1 MEITWFGHSCFRIKG
16 KEATVVTDPFDKDLG
31 YPLRNPTTDIVT
43 ISHNH
48 PHHSFVAGV
57 RGNPKV
63 ITGPGEYEIAGVFIY
78 GIGTFHDAEGG
89 QRQGKNTAYL
99 MELDEVRVCHLGDLG
114 HVPSSEQVE
123 EMAGADVLLIPVGGV
138 STINAAAAA
147 ETINLIEPRIVI
159 PMHFKTDAGDL
170 ELDPVDRFL
179 RELGLKGISPEP
191 KLVVTKSNLPEER
204 KVVLLDYRG

>member
-1 MEITWFGHSCFRIKG
+1 M
-16 KEATVVTDPFDKDLG
+16 
-31 YPLRNPTTDIVT
+31 
-43 ISHNH
+43 
-48 PHHSFVAGV
+48 
-57 RGNPKV
+57 

-89 QRQGKNTAYL
+89 RRRGKNTAYL

-123 EMAGADVLLIPVGGV
+123 EMAGTDVLLIPVGGV

-147 ETINLIEPRIVI
+147 ETINLIEPKIVI
-159 PMHFKTDAGDL
+159 PMHFKTEAVNIEL
-170 ELDPVDRFL
+170 EPVDRFL